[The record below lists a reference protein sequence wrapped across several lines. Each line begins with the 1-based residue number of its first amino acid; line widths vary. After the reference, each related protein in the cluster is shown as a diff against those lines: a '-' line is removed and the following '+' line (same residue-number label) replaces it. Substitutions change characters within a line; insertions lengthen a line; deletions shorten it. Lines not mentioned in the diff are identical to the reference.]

1 VSDVTHI
8 LSAIEQ
14 GDPHAAE
21 QLLPLVYE
29 ELRRL
34 AAAQVRAQVPD
45 ASAHRRIVRRVS
57 GAGHGRE
64 PVAGNPC
71 HPC

>member
-1 VSDVTHI
+1 MSDVTRI

-21 QLLPLVYE
+21 QLLPLVYD

-34 AAAQVRAQVPD
+34 AAAQIACETPSHGSGPK
-45 ASAHRRIVRRVS
+45 ARRRGVERQ
-57 GAGHGRE
+57 G
-64 PVAGNPC
+64 
-71 HPC
+71 